1 MNKDFLKQV
10 FTNEKKLL
18 KKKNVEQ
25 IKVPQYDELSV
36 TQLWPQLQ
44 EDKQFTQYFPNVF
57 PKDKGPARDY
67 FFDILN
73 TLYPDYLEQILSH
86 ACKQRHTVQDDEQRL
101 DAMKISDDWLEELHS
116 MPFTS
121 CKCPQLLSLTL
132 LSLQA
137 RTGRRSSS

>member
-44 EDKQFTQYFPNVF
+44 EDKQFT
-57 PKDKGPARDY
+57 
-67 FFDILN
+67 
-73 TLYPDYLEQILSH
+73 
-86 ACKQRHTVQDDEQRL
+86 
-101 DAMKISDDWLEELHS
+101 
-116 MPFTS
+116 
-121 CKCPQLLSLTL
+121 
-132 LSLQA
+132 
-137 RTGRRSSS
+137 